1 MFVIHSIWLVLTVF
15 LATLSMFLSC
25 LGAARVLHN
34 DLLHKVIRAPMA
46 FFDRTPLGR
55 IINRFSHDVSE
66 VDNDFPATLRA
77 WASCIFTVLFCS
89 FKEKNYF
96 NLLLLLRTLK
106 AKLLFILSI
115 SVIHKFEV
123 LQIGRSMVFSYDQLF
138 WSLGTFGSF
147 LTLQFFFLT
156 IKIPKKTS
164 FQLKKNLTWN
174 TWLCNVDDSSTSNSI
189 HLVFKEFFSLKYSH
203 F

>member
-1 MFVIHSIWLVLTVF
+1 
-15 LATLSMFLSC
+15 MFLSC

-89 FKEKNYF
+89 FKEKKQ
-96 NLLLLLRTLK
+96 LLLLLRTLK

-115 SVIHKFEV
+115 SVIHKMFEV
-123 LQIGRSMVFSYDQLF
+123 LQIGRSMVFSNDQLF
-138 WSLGTFGSF
+138 
-147 LTLQFFFLT
+147 
-156 IKIPKKTS
+156 
-164 FQLKKNLTWN
+164 
-174 TWLCNVDDSSTSNSI
+174 
-189 HLVFKEFFSLKYSH
+189 
-203 F
+203 